1 MAFINDT
8 ELDALLASINT
19 DVEALHICS
28 AEPTTVTE
36 ATTTYGLGNKATPAT
51 TGPQDKSPNGREL
64 QIDAI
69 SDGAVTVSGDASHWA
84 LVKTSATERL
94 LATGS
99 LASTQTVTNGNTFTL
114 TAFTIGVPD
123 AV

>member
-8 ELDALLASINT
+8 ELDALLASINS

-36 ATTTYGLGNKATPAT
+36 ATTTYGLGNKSTPAT

-69 SDGAVTVSGDASHWA
+69 SDGSVTASGDASHWA